1 MACRYIISTILL
13 LVTATAF
20 ADEPK
25 DTVRASLPT
34 LSSRLSVNA
43 ELSARTG
50 GDYHIT
56 KDDAT
61 VEQGSAGSFTKASL
75 RASYAV
81 YAKGTTR
88 INTSLRYN
96 HLHQHFNSN
105 SQTLDY
111 GFFTAAHHQFAGSVM
126 GMGRMQLWHRPLV
139 LMGMATCDFS
149 QYGYERW
156 SLMGTAVLMLKQTRQ
171 TQFGVGLLGMVNT
184 FSRIPVFAIVTY
196 RHTFSPQWTLNLTL
210 PRFQMEYRPVRSDQ
224 LSIGASIDADSYY
237 LHTTS
242 ANLPK
247 DVRYSRTNINM
258 GPAYEH
264 RFRGG
269 FILSAEAGVQ
279 VVMTN
284 RIYRHNSSHVLATM
298 HEKAAPNYHIVLAQR
313 F

>member
-1 MACRYIISTILL
+1 MVGRHIFIILL
-13 LVTATAF
+13 LLVAATAM

-25 DTVRASLPT
+25 DSIRTRPQPQ
-34 LSSRLSVNA
+34 SSRFSVNA
-43 ELSARTG
+43 ELSVRTG

-56 KDDAT
+56 KNDAT
-61 VEQGSAGSFTKASL
+61 VEQGQAGSFTKASV

-88 INTSLRYN
+88 VNASLRYS
-96 HLHQHFNSN
+96 HLHQHFNNTFQS
-105 SQTLDY
+105 LDY
-111 GFFTAAHHQFAGSVM
+111 GFSTAAHHQFGGTVM
-126 GMGRMQLWHRPLV
+126 AMSRQQLWHRPLV
-139 LMGMATCDFS
+139 LMGMASCDFS

-156 SLMGTAVLMLKQTRQ
+156 TLMGTAVLMLRQTRQ

-210 PRFQMEYRPVRSDQ
+210 PRLQMEYRPARADL
-224 LSIGASIDADSYY
+224 LSLGASIDADSYY
-237 LHTTS
+237 LRTNDES
-242 ANLPK
+242 LPQ
-247 DVRYSRTNINM
+247 DVRYSRTNINL

-264 RFRGG
+264 RFQGG
-269 FILSAEAGVQ
+269 FTLSAEAGVQ

-284 RIYRHNSSHVLATM
+284 RIYRHSSSHVLATM
-298 HEKAAPNYHIVLAQR
+298 HEGAAPYCRIVLAQR